1 MANINIPLPATF
13 EDDMRAALR
22 RVAYEVVDEVRTRE
36 QYGREY
42 MTQKEACKYL
52 GIAYATLQKWRD
64 MGLKISVIDGKT
76 IVSKTALRA
85 FLKQYEV

>member
-1 MANINIPLPATF
+1 MANISIPLPDTF
-13 EDDMRAALR
+13 EDDMRAVLR
-22 RVAYEVVDEVRTRE
+22 RVAYEVIDEVRTKE
-36 QYGREY
+36 QFAKEY

-52 GIAYATLQKWRD
+52 GIAYTTLQKWRE

-85 FLKQYEV
+85 FLSQYEV